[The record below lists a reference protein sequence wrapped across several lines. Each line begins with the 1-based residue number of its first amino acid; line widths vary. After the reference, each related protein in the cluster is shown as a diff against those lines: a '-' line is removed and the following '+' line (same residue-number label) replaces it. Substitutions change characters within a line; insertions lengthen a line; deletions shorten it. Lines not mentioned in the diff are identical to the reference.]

1 MDRLLS
7 STQVAAEL
15 GWSLP
20 RFHRAIRAGAV
31 APTARVGRKM
41 RFDPRA
47 VQDLAERSGA
57 VPTRPEGWSR
67 EETLVAAAL
76 ARRPLG
82 ARSARVLAAEA
93 GVSPTSASKALGDL
107 QARGVVAVSE
117 EMVAEGR
124 ARSVRSWSCV
134 FASPAYQSAA
144 GALRRVILPRPGGR
158 LTPTQTVPS
167 RFAHLFWNQDVAR
180 LHTATAGVMI
190 AKRILTSNDPTA
202 LRWLSTSVSP
212 HDVAKAASGR
222 GVSPRQAAA
231 GRALAEAAYL
241 AKGTKGA
248 PR

>member
-7 STQVAAEL
+7 STQVAAGL

-20 RFHRAIRAGAV
+20 RLHRAIRTGAV
-31 APTARVGRKM
+31 APTARVGRKL
-41 RFDPRA
+41 RFDPRS

-57 VPTRPEGWSR
+57 VPIRPEGWSR

-82 ARSARVLAAEA
+82 ARSARVLAAET
-93 GVSPTSASKALGDL
+93 GVSPTSASKALRDL

-124 ARSVRSWSCV
+124 ARPVRSWRCV

-144 GALRRVILPRPGGR
+144 GALRRVVLPRPGGR
-158 LTPTQTVPS
+158 LTPTRTVPA

-180 LHTATAGVMI
+180 LHTETAGVMI

-222 GVSPRQAAA
+222 GVSPSQAAA
-231 GRALAEAAYL
+231 GRALAEAGSL
-241 AKGTKGA
+241 ANGTEGA
-248 PR
+248 RR

>member
-20 RFHRAIRAGAV
+20 RFHRAIRAGAL
-31 APTARVGRKM
+31 APTARVGRKL
-41 RFDPRA
+41 RFDPRV
-47 VQDLAERSGA
+47 VQDLAELSGA
-57 VPTRPEGWSR
+57 VPVRPEGWSR
-67 EETLVAAAL
+67 EETLVATAL

-82 ARSARVLAAEA
+82 VRSARVLAVET
-93 GVSPTSASKALGDL
+93 GVSPTSAAKALRAL
-107 QARGVVAVSE
+107 QGRGVVTVSD

-124 ARSVRSWSCV
+124 ARSVRSWRCA

-144 GALRRVILPRPGGR
+144 GALRRVVLPRPGGR
-158 LTPTQTVPS
+158 FTPTQTVPA

-180 LHTATAGVMI
+180 LHTETAGVMI
-190 AKRILTSNDPTA
+190 AKRILTSYDPAA

-222 GVSPRQAAA
+222 GLSPHQAAA
-231 GRALAEAAYL
+231 GRALAEAAHL
-241 AKGTKGA
+241 AKGTDGA